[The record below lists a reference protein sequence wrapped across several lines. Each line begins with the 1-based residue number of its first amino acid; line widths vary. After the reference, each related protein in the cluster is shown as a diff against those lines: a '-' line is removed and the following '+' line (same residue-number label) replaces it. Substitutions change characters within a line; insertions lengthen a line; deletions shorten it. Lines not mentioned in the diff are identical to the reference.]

1 MTKLQGDSGRD
12 TIDVYIRLDNVV
24 LAIAQH
30 DAADASTT
38 LTPAE
43 ARQIADLLREAA
55 DSAERTP
62 PS

>member
-43 ARQIADLLREAA
+43 ARQIADLLPRGC
-55 DSAERTP
+55 
-62 PS
+62 